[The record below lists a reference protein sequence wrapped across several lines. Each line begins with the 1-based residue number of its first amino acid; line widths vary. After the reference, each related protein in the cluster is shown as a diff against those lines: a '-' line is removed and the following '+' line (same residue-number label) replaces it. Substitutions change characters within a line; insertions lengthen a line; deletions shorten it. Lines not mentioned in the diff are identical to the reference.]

1 MIMKMW
7 LNKNLE
13 RYFKRA
19 GADVINT
26 DGVLFYGKR
35 ISEKEFYLKDWRDN
49 LFLVTKTPGK
59 RYLVEIAENTV
70 FNYKTVICYHD
81 NEIAKI
87 ILCEDT
93 QEVNVIMNYAK
104 LPFCEYDEIKILENV
119 SFRKDTPVIFYKAA
133 LEYIKER
140 LPI

>member
-1 MIMKMW
+1 MEME

-13 RYFKRA
+13 RYFKKA

-26 DGVLFYGKR
+26 DGILFYGKR

-49 LFLVTKTPGK
+49 LYLVTRTPGK
-59 RYLVEIAENTV
+59 RYMVEIAENTV
-70 FNYKTVICYHD
+70 YNYKTVICYHD

-87 ILCEDT
+87 ILCEDL
-93 QEVNVIMNYAK
+93 QEVKVIVNYAK
-104 LPFCEYDEIKILENV
+104 LPFCEYNKIEIHDDII
-119 SFRKDTPVIFYKAA
+119 FMPGTPVIFYKSA

>member
-1 MIMKMW
+1 MEMW

-26 DGVLFYGKR
+26 DGVLFYGWR
-35 ISEKEFYLKDWRDN
+35 IAKNQYYLKDWRDN
-49 LFLVTKTPGK
+49 LFLVTRTPGK
-59 RYLVEIAENTV
+59 RYMVEIAQNTV
-70 FNYKTVICYHD
+70 YNYKTVICYHD

-87 ILCEDT
+87 ILCEDA
-93 QEVNVIMNYAK
+93 QEINVIMNYAK
-104 LPFCEYDEIKILENV
+104 LPFCEYDRVKIFENV
-119 SFRKDTPVIFYKAA
+119 SIRKGIPVIFYKTV
-133 LEYIKER
+133 LEYIKEH

>member
-1 MIMKMW
+1 MEME

-26 DGVLFYGKR
+26 DGVLFYGWR
-35 ISEKEFYLKDWRDN
+35 IAKNQYYLKDWRDN

-59 RYLVEIAENTV
+59 RYLVEIAENIV
-70 FNYKTVICYHD
+70 SGYKTVVCYHD

-87 ILCEDT
+87 ILCEDA

-104 LPFCEYDEIKILENV
+104 LPFCEYDKVKISENV
-119 SFRKDTPVIFYKAA
+119 SFRKDTPVIFYKSA

-140 LPI
+140 LPL

>member
-1 MIMKMW
+1 MEME

-13 RYFKRA
+13 RYFKKA

-26 DGVLFYGKR
+26 DGILFYGKR

-49 LFLVTKTPGK
+49 LYLVTRTPGK
-59 RYLVEIAENTV
+59 RYMVEIAQNAV
-70 FNYKTVICYHD
+70 YDYKTVVCF
-81 NEIAKI
+81 NEKGIAKI
-87 ILCEDT
+87 ILCEDA
-93 QEVNVIMNYAK
+93 QEVDIIVKYAK
-104 LPFCEYDEIKILENV
+104 LPFCEYNKIEINDDI
-119 SFRKDTPVIFYKAA
+119 SFLPKTPVIFYKSA

>member
-1 MIMKMW
+1 MEME

-13 RYFKRA
+13 RYFKKY
-19 GADVINT
+19 GGDTVIADGIV
-26 DGVLFYGKR
+26 FFGKR

-81 NEIAKI
+81 NERAKI

-119 SFRKDTPVIFYKAA
+119 SFRKDTPVIFYKTA

-140 LPI
+140 LPL

>member
-1 MIMKMW
+1 MIMEME

-26 DGVLFYGKR
+26 DGVLFYGWR
-35 ISEKEFYLKDWRDN
+35 IAKNQYYLKDWRDN

-70 FNYKTVICYHD
+70 FNYKTVVCYQD
-81 NEIAKI
+81 NKIAKI
-87 ILCEDT
+87 ILCEDK
-93 QEVNVIMNYAK
+93 QEARAVKNYAE
-104 LPFCEYDEIKILENV
+104 LPFCEYSKIEILDYI
-119 SFRKDTPVIFYKAA
+119 SFKEGTPVIFYKTA

-140 LPI
+140 LPL

>member
-1 MIMKMW
+1 MEME

-13 RYFKRA
+13 RYFKKA

-26 DGVLFYGKR
+26 DGILFYGKR

-49 LFLVTKTPGK
+49 LYLVTRTPGK
-59 RYLVEIAENTV
+59 RYMVEIAQNAV
-70 FNYKTVICYHD
+70 YDYKTVVCF
-81 NEIAKI
+81 NEKGIAKI
-87 ILCEDT
+87 ILCEDA
-93 QEVNVIMNYAK
+93 QEVDIIVKYAK
-104 LPFCEYDEIKILENV
+104 LPFCEYNKIEIRGDI
-119 SFRKDTPVIFYKAA
+119 SFLPKTPVIFYKSA